1 MRSCSGIPVSLLI
14 FIAFFKKFLTMKRL
28 TLILLSTWMTSI
40 LIAQPSFTEH
50 SIESSF
56 DDAWS
61 TYVIDLDSDGDM
73 DILGVGLSESTVTWW
88 ENDGSQ
94 NFTRNDISTSFSGF
108 RDVFAID
115 MDDDGDV
122 DILAAVKA
130 ANDIVWWENDGNE
143 NFNMYTIDYDF
154 NNPNSV
160 FAVDM
165 DNDGDI
171 DVLGAALNDDEVT
184 WWENDGN
191 ENFATHI
198 ISDSCNGASDAYPI
212 DLDSDGDMD
221 VLAAAWDANDII
233 WWEND
238 GFGNYTEYIID
249 KNFDRAV
256 NIYPSDIDSDGD
268 MDFLATSFGDHEVTW
283 RENDGAQNFS
293 THVLAANFSNTRG
306 GHATDMDGDGDIDLV
321 AVSYINSKIAWWE
334 NDGSGNFTKHTL
346 STTANIDRPIT
357 VYAEDIDSDG
367 DKDLICAS
375 YYGNDFSWF
384 ESDLSNQTLDFDGT
398 DDYVTIGDIDA
409 IDNVSQLTAAGWFY
423 FDGVANGLR
432 LISKQTAGGSDAGW
446 HIALGGNN
454 TGGSDDI
461 RFTHNFDGSTNGD
474 IYTTGLGLTTGHWYH
489 IAVVYDGTQTTASDR
504 IAIFLNGKRQTNN
517 VDGNDVPTTLPATTE
532 VLTLGAKSDGSDNF
546 FQGNMDEVS
555 IWRTALS
562 QQSIRD
568 IMHVMISDTTNLE
581 AYYRFHVAAG
591 TPTIGDDSGK
601 RHTGTW
607 SGASSGTN
615 TTSTLSTETYP
626 FTYSRINNVSGVW
639 SATGTDGT
647 NFSDGFRIYAN
658 TALTST
664 NLAVCGHDNAG
675 TATITDDLTSSTAVS
690 RLEQVWKVEVGGTV
704 TDAILQFD
712 LGTITGAAI
721 TAGTASDYVLL
732 YRASTTGDFSDI
744 TTGNTTSNTDR
755 VNFTGISLSEGYYTI
770 GTKDNTNSPVLP
782 VELLT
787 FTAQK
792 VERGVQ
798 LFWQTATE
806 INNSHFEVEWSTD
819 GSDFTPNASSES
831 WIKIG
836 TVEGRGTTNEAQ
848 EYGFLHTYPANGE
861 NYYRLR
867 QVDLPAGQTGFD
879 GAWEYS
885 KTIQINYELS
895 TDHAPLAIYPN
906 PANDFITIQ
915 NGKTGDVV
923 EIFNVN
929 GQLIKAFQINSTI
942 QTQSIRDLSSGLY
955 FIRSGSSVEKL
966 IIN

>member
-1 MRSCSGIPVSLLI
+1 MKKLTLFIISLLI
-14 FIAFFKKFLTMKRL
+14 VTIA
-28 TLILLSTWMTSI
+28 
-40 LIAQPSFTEH
+40 IAQPSFTEH
-50 SIESSF
+50 
-56 DDAWS
+56 
-61 TYVIDLDSDGDM
+61 TIDGSYDGAYSVYATDIDGDGDM
-73 DILGVGLSESTVTWW
+73 DILGASDWDNEITWWENNGTQSFTKHTIDGAYSWATDVYAADMDGDGDIDVLGAAFLAHDITWWENDGSQSFTKHTIDGNFNGARSVYATDMDGDGDIDVLGAAYHDDDITWW

-94 NFTRNDISTSFSGF
+94 NFT
-108 RDVFAID
+108 
-115 MDDDGDV
+115 
-122 DILAAVKA
+122 KH
-130 ANDIVWWENDGNE
+130 
-143 NFNMYTIDYDF
+143 TI
-154 NNPNSV
+154 
-160 FAVDM
+160 A
-165 DNDGDI
+165 G
-171 DVLGAALNDDEVT
+171 
-184 WWENDGN
+184 
-191 ENFATHI
+191 
-198 ISDSCNGASDAYPI
+198 
-212 DLDSDGDMD
+212 
-221 VLAAAWDANDII
+221 
-233 WWEND
+233 
-238 GFGNYTEYIID
+238 
-249 KNFDRAV
+249 NFDGSISV
-256 NIYPSDIDSDGD
+256 Y
-268 MDFLATSFGDHEVTW
+268 
-283 RENDGAQNFS
+283 
-293 THVLAANFSNTRG
+293 
-306 GHATDMDGDGDIDLV
+306 ATDMDGDGDIDVLG
-321 AVSYINSKIAWWE
+321 AANDANDIAWWE
-334 NDGSGNFTKHTL
+334 NDGAQGFTKYTIDGSFNSAISVYATDMDGDGDIDILGAAYTANDIVWWENNGVDSIGDKKFTNKHTIIGNYTWVTDVYAEDMDGDGDIDVLGTSRWDNNITWWENDGSQSFTKHT
-346 STTANIDRPIT
+346 IDGNYNGAKS
-357 VYAEDIDSDG
+357 VYAEDMDG
-367 DKDLICAS
+367 DGDIDVLGAAYSADEITWWENDLT
-375 YYGNDFSWF
+375 
-384 ESDLSNQTLDFDGT
+384 NQTLDFDGT

-423 FDGVANGLR
+423 FDGLANNLR
-432 LISKQTAGGSDAGW
+432 LISKQIGSNNSAGW
-446 HIALGGNN
+446 SIALGSLA
-454 TGGSDDI
+454 TGDSDNI
-461 RFTHNFDGSTNGD
+461 RFTHNFDGSSNGS

-489 IAVVYDGTQTTASDR
+489 IAVVYDGTQATASDR
-504 IAIFLNGKRQTNN
+504 VAIYINGRIQTNN
-517 VDGNDVPTTLPATTE
+517 VDGSAVPTILPATTQN
-532 VLTLGAKSDGSDNF
+532 LALGANSDGSNNF

-555 IWRTALS
+555 IWRTALD

-568 IMHVMISDTTNLE
+568 MMHVMISDTTNLE

-626 FTYSRINNVSGVW
+626 FTYARINNVSGVW

-658 TALTST
+658 TALTGT

-675 TATITDDLTSSTAVS
+675 TATITDDLTSSTAVN
-690 RLEQVWKVEVGGTV
+690 RFEQVWKVEVGGTV

-721 TAGTASDYVLL
+721 TVGTASDYVLL
-732 YRASTTGDFSDI
+732 YRAGTSGDFSDI

-770 GTKDNTNSPVLP
+770 GTKDDANSPLP
-782 VELLT
+782 VEMLD
-787 FTAQK
+787 FTAHK

-798 LFWQTATE
+798 LHWQTATE

-831 WIKIG
+831 WIKIR
-836 TVEGRGTTNEAQ
+836 TVQGRGTTNEAQ

-867 QVDLPAGQTGFD
+867 QVDLPAGQASFD
-879 GAWEYS
+879 GAWEYT

-895 TDHAPLAIYPN
+895 TDNTPLAVFPN

-955 FIRSGSSVEKL
+955 FIKNGSSVEKL